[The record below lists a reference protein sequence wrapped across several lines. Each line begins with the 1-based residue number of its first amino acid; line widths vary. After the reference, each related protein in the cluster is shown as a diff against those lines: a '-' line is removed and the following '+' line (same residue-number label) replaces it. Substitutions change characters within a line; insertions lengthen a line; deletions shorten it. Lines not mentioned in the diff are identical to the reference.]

1 MKNSAMT
8 PENARSKLTVLTLW
22 LPILAMTIVIVASNV
37 AVMVP
42 INDWLTWGAFTYPF
56 VFLVTDLTNR
66 AVGPQGA
73 RKVAWVG
80 LVFAVVL
87 SVYFASWQIA
97 LASGTAFIS
106 AQLLDISLFNR
117 LRAMSWWKAP
127 LIGSI
132 AASVVDTGIFFFI
145 AFYGSDMN
153 WLMLASGDLMV
164 KWAMAAALL
173 LPYRLLLPRVAAIAQ
188 RTATPAV

>member
-1 MKNSAMT
+1 MKNSAIT
-8 PENARSKLTVLTLW
+8 PENARSKLTVLSLW

-56 VFLVTDLTNR
+56 VFLVTDLTHR
-66 AVGPQGA
+66 GVGPQGA

-87 SVYFASWQIA
+87 SVYFANWQIA

-173 LPYRLLLPRVAAIAQ
+173 LPYRLLLPHVAAIAQ

>member
-1 MKNSAMT
+1 
-8 PENARSKLTVLTLW
+8 
-22 LPILAMTIVIVASNV
+22 
-37 AVMVP
+37 
-42 INDWLTWGAFTYPF
+42 
-56 VFLVTDLTNR
+56 
-66 AVGPQGA
+66 
-73 RKVAWVG
+73 
-80 LVFAVVL
+80 
-87 SVYFASWQIA
+87 
-97 LASGTAFIS
+97 
-106 AQLLDISLFNR
+106 LLDISLFNR

>member
-1 MKNSAMT
+1 
-8 PENARSKLTVLTLW
+8 
-22 LPILAMTIVIVASNV
+22 MTIVIVASNV